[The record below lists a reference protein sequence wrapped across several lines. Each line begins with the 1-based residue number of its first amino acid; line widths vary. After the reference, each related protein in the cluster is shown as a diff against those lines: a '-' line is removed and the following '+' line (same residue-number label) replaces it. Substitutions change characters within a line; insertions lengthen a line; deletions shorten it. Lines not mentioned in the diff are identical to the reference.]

1 MISRAASADAR
12 LLDVGCFGY
21 MTYWAHRHLGYSEA
35 EGIEWMPAEPEP
47 SAWRRVGL
55 AGAEFSFLVHN
66 FDISQAVWPLE
77 GKFNTV
83 LLLET
88 LEHINRDPSGVL
100 TNIVSR
106 MAQDAI
112 LVASVPNS
120 LSYMTLRAAMMGA
133 PPWTYWFY
141 NCDLAHEPRH
151 AFEYTPIFFKSIF
164 LRAAALEEQA
174 FRTICAYDNRDTLDE
189 LFTVGAALSV
199 NSRFFGDTMIAV
211 SQKVGSIEEIRFPDL
226 IYDRDNYYKNTY
238 VALFPRFEHA
248 LQRFLTNSQDQP
260 DIAVLRA
267 RAASAEE
274 RAARLQEEN
283 RTLDTQAIEALQ
295 LSAAYLQ
302 RLTEIEGM
310 FQRDCRRSRPFVRRL
325 LFHTNGRP
333 RGIFRRVVLANNGTP
348 RPAISRLDG
357 FEFLLQSERR
367 QNNARTSRYDRSPHR
382 ERCCWPI
389 CRIARALLLDTKALP
404 T

>member
-1 MISRAASADAR
+1 MDGQERLIADVLSRLDTTPETPSEGSYLSMADAGEIVDETISHVVQFGTALESRYLSGHRRRLIETLSIIPRAASADAR

-151 AFEYTPIFFKSIF
+151 AFEYTPIFFKSI

-211 SQKVGSIEEIRFPDL
+211 SQKVGSIKRLDFL
-226 IYDRDNYYKNTY
+226 ILSMT
-238 VALFPRFEHA
+238 V
-248 LQRFLTNSQDQP
+248 T
-260 DIAVLRA
+260 ITT
-267 RAASAEE
+267 
-274 RAARLQEEN
+274 
-283 RTLDTQAIEALQ
+283 RTLMWLCFLVSSTPYSDFSQILKINLIS
-295 LSAAYLQ
+295 LSCARVPQVRKNERHDCRKRIAPSIRRRSRLAAQRRLLA

-310 FQRDCRRSRPFVRRL
+310 FSVD
-325 LFHTNGRP
+325 
-333 RGIFRRVVLANNGTP
+333 
-348 RPAISRLDG
+348 
-357 FEFLLQSERR
+357 
-367 QNNARTSRYDRSPHR
+367 
-382 ERCCWPI
+382 
-389 CRIARALLLDTKALP
+389 
-404 T
+404 